1 MKELIRK
8 LLLEAIKSGH
18 WVKDSYPTRIETS
31 TLKDMDPIH
40 RKEID
45 KRLNFIESLEFSN
58 KQPQKIGI
66 WVYETPKPVLH
77 EPFTPRDKGPLLL
90 AIVNNNNM
98 TTLYW
103 KHKFEGQYDYDVTYR
118 ELVEFAASD
127 FYDAQSNPITI
138 KNLQAFNKSK
148 RVVQPS
154 EPRTDRFKKLKLP
167 NGKIVRYYETLTKFE
182 TLEGQPIDN
191 YDILD
196 ELPEE
201 LQDKVLTSMDEST
214 GSVFENMGIIGEDYP
229 SSFDMD
235 VFKSLNSFSKRIKY
249 CEENLKRI
257 SSGSSRIVYMIDNE
271 KVLKLAKNEKGLAQ
285 NEVEAQYSNYS
296 EISDIA
302 ARVFD
307 VHPDNLWIE
316 MELARKLTS
325 SDFKRISGFNWKD
338 FQIAMYN
345 YSIESG
351 NEPNN
356 RYSRKLDINPEIV
369 QNMWNDEG
377 FVFDMFD
384 FMGSYGI
391 PAGDLRKT
399 SSYGIVKRN
408 GQDAIVMIDY
418 GLTSE
423 VYDSYYS

>member
-1 MKELIRK
+1 MKELIKK
-8 LLLEAIKSGH
+8 LLSEAIKSGH
-18 WVKDSYPTRIETS
+18 WVRDSYPTRIETS

-40 RKEID
+40 REEID
-45 KRLNFIESLEFSN
+45 KRLNFIESLEFSDN
-58 KQPQKIGI
+58 QPQKIGV

-77 EPFTPRDKGPLLL
+77 EPFTPRDKGALLL

-103 KHKFEGQYDYDVTYR
+103 KHKFEGQYDYDITYK
-118 ELVEFAASD
+118 ELLEFAASD
-127 FYDAQSNPITI
+127 FYDEQTNPITI

-167 NGKIVRYYETLTKFE
+167 NGKIVRYYEALTKFE

-191 YDILD
+191 YDIID

-201 LQDKVLTSMDEST
+201 LQDKILSSMDESI
-214 GSVFENMGIIGEDYP
+214 GSVFENMEMLGEDYP

-271 KVLKLAKNEKGLAQ
+271 KVLKLAKNDKGLAQ
-285 NEVEAQYSNYS
+285 NEVEAEYSNYS
-296 EISDIA
+296 DISDIA

-325 SDFKRISGFNWKD
+325 SDFKRISGFDWKD
-338 FQIAMYN
+338 FQVAIYN
-345 YSIESG
+345 YGLDVSG
-351 NEPNN
+351 S
-356 RYSRKLDINPEIV
+356 SRRGGKIDLDQEIY
-369 QNMWNDEG
+369 QAMWDNEG
-377 FVFDMFD
+377 FVYDMFN
-384 FMGSYGI
+384 FMGNYGI
-391 PAGDLRKT
+391 PAGDLRRT

-408 GQDAIVMIDY
+408 GQDVIVMIDY